1 MVDKNGVNDG
11 NDNSKDSNNDGS
23 MVDNS
28 QYEQQ

>member
-28 QYEQQ
+28 